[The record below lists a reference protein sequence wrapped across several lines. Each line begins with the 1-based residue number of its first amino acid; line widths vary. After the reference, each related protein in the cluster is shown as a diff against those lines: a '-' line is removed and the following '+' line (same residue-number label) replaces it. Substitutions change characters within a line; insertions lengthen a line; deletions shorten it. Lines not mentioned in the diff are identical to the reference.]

1 VVSQTPVP
9 EPVCIAWRRLDS
21 PGHDAAT
28 LFAVAD
34 SWRLEGAA
42 VFLESGVPCH
52 LHYKVEIDRLWRTRS
67 AIVRGWFGR
76 TRVDVR
82 VDVDADHYWLLNG
95 EPAPSV
101 AGCIDLDLAFT
112 PATNLLPI
120 RRLNLPLGSSTPVN
134 AAWLPF
140 PDLQL
145 RPLDQV
151 YRRSAEHAYDY
162 SSSSGSFK
170 AALVVSPDGFV
181 TDYSGLWVQERG

>member
-1 VVSQTPVP
+1 VASQAPVP
-9 EPVCIAWRRLDS
+9 EVVCIAWRRLDS

-28 LFAVAD
+28 LLAVD
-34 SWRLEGAA
+34 DGWRLEGAA

-52 LHYKVEIDRLWRTRS
+52 LRYKVEVDPQWRTRS
-67 AIVRGWFGR
+67 AVVQGWFGA
-76 TRVDVR
+76 TRIDVR
-82 VDVDADHYWLLNG
+82 VNADADHQWLLNG

-101 AGCIDLDLAFT
+101 SGSIDIDLAFT

-120 RRLNLPLGSSTPVN
+120 RRLNLSVGSSAPVI

-151 YRRSAEHAYDY
+151 YRRSAEDAYDY
-162 SSSSGSFK
+162 SSSGGTFK
-170 AALVVSPDGFV
+170 AALAVSPAGFV
-181 TDYSGLWVQERG
+181 TNYPGLWVQERG